1 MLLLIIFV
9 FATGSRFDCRHEL
22 SNSRSNDLVGG
33 KPILKM
39 LTALFQTIVLLSVS
53 MAANLQSPTAAM
65 RSTKIGVGDVAP
77 DFTLEDQNRNK
88 VTLSDARGKSPVVLV
103 FYRGYW

>member
-1 MLLLIIFV
+1 MKV
-9 FATGSRFDCRHEL
+9 
-22 SNSRSNDLVGG
+22 
-33 KPILKM
+33 
-39 LTALFQTIVLLSVS
+39 LTAFFQTMVLLSVS

-65 RSTKIGVGDVAP
+65 RTTQITVGDVAP
-77 DFTLEDQNRNK
+77 DFTLEDQSTNK

>member
-1 MLLLIIFV
+1 V
-9 FATGSRFDCRHEL
+9 K
-22 SNSRSNDLVGG
+22 V
-33 KPILKM
+33 

-53 MAANLQSPTAAM
+53 MAANVNLTRDERSSPVA
-65 RSTKIGVGDVAP
+65 VGESAP
-77 DFTLEDQNRNK
+77 DFTLEDQNNKK